1 MFEVVN
7 NMANIKNNL
16 KDLRLSK
23 KLTQQ
28 ELANQL
34 NSIRSDGMKPVSKMN
49 ISNWENGKH
58 SIKPDVARLIA
69 DYFEVPLSYLLGYE
83 KEINSALNDVL
94 PTTIQETNEQYE
106 HYLELYKSSV
116 VGANEQLD
124 NVANSLNPDK
134 KFSLEE
140 TSKFLIALAGEIA
153 KLEASS
159 ETLLKLKDI
168 QIKNLTMKHEF
179 ERFKNYFENK

>member
-1 MFEVVN
+1 MT
-7 NMANIKNNL
+7 NIKNNL

-34 NSIRSDGMKPVSKMN
+34 NSIRLDEMKPISKMN

-83 KEINSALNDVL
+83 KEINSTLNDVL
-94 PTTIQETNEQYE
+94 PTAIQNTNEQYE

-116 VGANEQLD
+116 AGVNEQLD

-159 ETLLKLKDI
+159 ETLLELKDI

-179 ERFKNYFENK
+179 ERFKNHFENKQHS